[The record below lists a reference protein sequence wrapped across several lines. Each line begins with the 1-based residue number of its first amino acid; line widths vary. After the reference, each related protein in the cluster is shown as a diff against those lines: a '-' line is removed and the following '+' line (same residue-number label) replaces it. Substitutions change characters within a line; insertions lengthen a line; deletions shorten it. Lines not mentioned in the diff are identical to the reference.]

1 MLVPAGD
8 FQRDV
13 ILQPEFTGNVVGK
26 FALAKSENCSRFWQ
40 EKQEQIQ
47 KFKKSVLISLLAFV
61 WRHI

>member
-40 EKQEQIQ
+40 VKQEQIQ
-47 KFKKSVLISLLAFV
+47 SVLISLLAFV